1 MRIASRFLCLSSIAA
16 CLIVLPAYAAE
27 EFPSRAITMVIGFPP
42 GGSADAI
49 GRNIAERLSRSIKQ
63 PVVISNQPG
72 FGGNIAASAF
82 KKANADGY
90 TVLFAPWTSHA
101 LNTALYGAAR
111 VGYSL
116 DKDFTAVSVAAEQP
130 MVLLT
135 SSAVP
140 AKSTAELVSL
150 GKRTPG
156 ALTFASS
163 GAGTMEH
170 VAGELFARRAGI
182 TMTHV
187 PYKGTGPAMIDLMG
201 GRIDVYMVSAA
212 AVVSNRANP
221 RIRVLMVASKE
232 RNPALPEVP
241 TAKEAGMANFELNQG
256 YGVLVPAGTP
266 ASVVKRLNESLVGV
280 LEAPDLKASLKDMGA
295 VAISS
300 SPQEFA
306 ARITAEISTWEQTLK
321 REQIKVEQ

>member
-1 MRIASRFLCLSSIAA
+1 MRVASRFLCLFSIAA
-16 CLIVLPAYAAE
+16 CFIVMPAYAAE
-27 EFPSRAITMVIGFPP
+27 DFPSRPITTVIGFPP

-49 GRNIAERLSRSIKQ
+49 GRNIAERLSRSVGQ

-72 FGGNIAASAF
+72 FGGNIAAAAVR
-82 KKANADGY
+82 KANADGY
-90 TVLFAPWTSHA
+90 TVLFAPWTSYA

-116 DKDFTAVSVAAEQP
+116 DKDFTAVSVVAEQP
-130 MVLLT
+130 MVLLV
-135 SSAVP
+135 SAAVP
-140 AKSTAELVSL
+140 AKSTAELIAL
-150 GKRTPG
+150 AKRTPG
-156 ALTFASS
+156 TLTFASS

-201 GRIDVYMVSAA
+201 GRIDVYVVSAA
-212 AVVSNRANP
+212 AVVSNLANP
-221 RIRVLMVASKE
+221 KLRVLMVASKE

-241 TAKEAGMANFELNQG
+241 TAKEAGMANFEMSQG
-256 YGVLVPAGTP
+256 YGVLVPSGTP
-266 ASVVKRLNESLVGV
+266 ASVVKKLNESLVSV
-280 LEAPDLKASLKDMGA
+280 LKAPDLKASLRDMGA
-295 VAISS
+295 VAMSS

-306 ARITAEISTWEQTLK
+306 ARINAEISSWQQTIK
-321 REQIKVEQ
+321 RDQIKVEE

>member
-1 MRIASRFLCLSSIAA
+1 MRVASRFLCLFSIAA
-16 CLIVLPAYAAE
+16 CFVVMPAHAAE
-27 EFPSRAITMVIGFPP
+27 DFPGRPITMVIGFPP

-49 GRNIAERLSRSIKQ
+49 GRNVAERLSRSIGQ

-72 FGGNIAASAF
+72 FGGNIAAAAV
-82 KKANADGY
+82 KKATADGY

-111 VGYSL
+111 VGYAL
-116 DKDFTAVSVAAEQP
+116 DKDFTAVSVVAEQP
-130 MVLLT
+130 MVLLVGST
-135 SSAVP
+135 VP
-140 AKSTAELVSL
+140 AKSTAELVAL
-150 GKRTPG
+150 AKRTPG

-212 AVVSNRANP
+212 AVVSNLANP
-221 RIRVLMVASKE
+221 KVRVLMVASKE

-241 TAKEAGMANFELNQG
+241 TAKEAGMANFEVSQG
-256 YGVLVPAGTP
+256 YGVLVPSGTP
-266 ASVVKRLNESLVGV
+266 ASVVKKINESLVSV
-280 LEAPDLKASLKDMGA
+280 LQAPDLKASMKVMGA
-295 VAISS
+295 VAMSS

-306 ARITAEISTWEQTLK
+306 ARITAEISSWQQTIK
-321 REQIKVEQ
+321 REQIKVEE

>member
-1 MRIASRFLCLSSIAA
+1 MKVASKFLSLFSIALCHFA
-16 CLIVLPAYAAE
+16 LPVYAAE
-27 EFPSRAITMVIGFPP
+27 DFPNRPITMVIGFPP

-49 GRNIAERLSRSIKQ
+49 GRQVAEKMSRNIGQ
-63 PVVISNQPG
+63 PVVVANQAG
-72 FGGNIAASAF
+72 FAGNIAAAAV

-101 LNTALYGAAR
+101 LNTALYGASR

-116 DKDFTAVSVAAEQP
+116 DKDFTAVSLVAEQP

-135 SSAVP
+135 SSAVS

-182 TMTHV
+182 TMRHV
-187 PYKGTGPAMIDLMG
+187 PYKGTGPVMIDLMA

-212 AVVSNRANP
+212 AVVSNLANP

-241 TAKEAGMANFELNQG
+241 TTKEAGMANFEVNQG
-256 YGVLVPAGTP
+256 YGVLVPTGTP
-266 ASVVKRLNESLVGV
+266 ASVVKKINESLVSV
-280 LEAPDLKASLKDMGA
+280 MQAPDLKGKLRDMGA
-295 VAISS
+295 VAMSS
-300 SPQEFA
+300 SPQDFA
-306 ARITAEISTWEQTLK
+306 ARISAEMSSWEQTIK
-321 REQIKVEQ
+321 REQIKAEE